1 MVDCKARSLMFNL
14 QSTIIKQEIPHPK
27 SEGNLRSPRSEFR
40 VPRPKACNID
50 PYMKLASE
58 TVIRPARRIRG
69 SVQLPGDKS
78 ISHRYAMLAGIAE
91 GPSRLENYSTGADC
105 ASTLGCMRSLGVTW
119 QRKADQNVI
128 EIQGK
133 GLALSEPTTPLD
145 CGNSGSTMRMLSG
158 IVAGQSFTSEMIG
171 DESLSRRPMERVI
184 KPLSAMGARIESQH
198 GKPPLRI
205 TGGGL
210 KPIDYKMPVA
220 SAQVKSCLLF
230 AGLFADG
237 ETRVEE
243 SIRTRDHSEVALRA
257 FGVQLERKSVG
268 SGGEVRIR
276 GGQHLR
282 GIEARIP
289 GDLSSA
295 AFFLCAAA
303 LFPDSELT
311 VSNLLMNPTRARLL
325 DILMQMGLRIS
336 VTQLEE
342 INGELVGSLQVSGGR
357 LKGATIAGADSAT
370 LIDEI
375 PVLAAIAPF
384 TEQGIEVRDAK
395 ELRVK
400 ESDRIASVATNLR
413 LMGAQVDERED
424 GLKIPGG
431 QHLHGAE
438 LESFGD
444 HRIAM
449 AFAIAALRAE
459 GETQISGAETAA
471 ISYPAFFETLE
482 ALANR

>member
-1 MVDCKARSLMFNL
+1 
-14 QSTIIKQEIPHPK
+14 
-27 SEGNLRSPRSEFR
+27 
-40 VPRPKACNID
+40 
-50 PYMKLASE
+50 MKTESQ
-58 TVIRPARRIRG
+58 VIIRPARNVRG
-69 SVQLPGDKS
+69 SLHLPGDKS

-105 ASTLGCMRSLGVTW
+105 ASTLACMRTLGVAW
-119 QRKADQNVI
+119 QRKEGNVI
-128 EIQGK
+128 EVQGRDLS
-133 GLALSEPTTPLD
+133 LAAPTGPLD

-158 IVAGQSFTSEMIG
+158 IVAAQRFSSEMIG

-184 KPLSAMGARIESQH
+184 QPLSAMGARIASRE

-205 TGGGL
+205 TGLAL
-210 KPIDYKMPVA
+210 KAIAYKMPVA

-243 SIRTRDHSEVALRA
+243 PLRTRDHGEVALRA
-257 FGVQLERKSVG
+257 FGAQLERKG
-268 SGGEVRIR
+268 NEVRLR

-303 LFPDSELT
+303 LFPGSQLT
-311 VSNLLMNPTRARLL
+311 IPNRLMNPTRARLL
-325 DILMQMGLRIS
+325 DILLQMGLRIS
-336 VTQLEE
+336 VTQLDEVH
-342 INGELVGSLQVSGGR
+342 GELVGSLQVDGGR
-357 LKGATIAGADSAT
+357 LQGTTIAGADSAA

-375 PVLAAIAPF
+375 PVLAAIAPY
-384 TEQGIEVRDAK
+384 TEQGIEVRDAR

-400 ESDRIASVATNLR
+400 ESDRIAAVAGNLR
-413 LMGAQVDERED
+413 LMGAQVEERED
-424 GLKIPGG
+424 GLKISGG
-431 QHLHGAE
+431 QTLHGAE
-438 LESFGD
+438 LDSFGD

-449 AFAIAALRAE
+449 AFAVAALRAQ
-459 GETQISGAETAA
+459 GETLIRGAESAA
-471 ISYPAFFETLE
+471 ISYPAFFQTLE
-482 ALANR
+482 EVTER